1 MPDPV
6 FDIVFLVIGRTVR
19 SDLGSRWDER
29 FGVLC
34 YGIRKDFGGLCV
46 IYITSMKM
54 LATGRPK
61 QHLYGTDG
69 LTGRNE
75 FEERPFD
82 IVRLA
87 LELFVVSDVEILLQA
102 S

>member
-1 MPDPV
+1 
-6 FDIVFLVIGRTVR
+6 
-19 SDLGSRWDER
+19 
-29 FGVLC
+29 
-34 YGIRKDFGGLCV
+34 
-46 IYITSMKM
+46 MKL

-61 QHLYGTDG
+61 QHLYGTGG
-69 LTGRNE
+69 LTGRDE
-75 FEERPFD
+75 LEERPFD